1 MSSVETTP
9 GPCPECSGDVV
20 ARDGE
25 AICVDCGLVVD
36 PNRMDRGP
44 EWRSFDDDHRS
55 RTGAPLTRSRH
66 DRGLSTEVGR
76 RSDLTNLPSHKRRR
90 LARLRRHHAR
100 TQVSSKTKRN
110 QRTAF
115 IEIHRLAS
123 TLALPDHVRD
133 EACSLV
139 RRAQSEDLL
148 RGRSLEGF
156 AAAATYA
163 SCRTAGVSRT
173 IEEVID
179 VARADEGELKAA
191 YGALNRELGLAIG
204 PIDPREYLPRFANEL
219 DLSVDVERRAT
230 ELATDA
236 LDRGV
241 VGGRNPCG
249 VAAACLYAAAER
261 DEQREVACTQA
272 EAADVANVSPATI
285 REGYYAITEPE

>member
-1 MSSVETTP
+1 MKSLQASTT
-9 GPCPECSGDVV
+9 GQCPECGGDVV
-20 ARDGE
+20 DRDGE

-36 PNRMDRGP
+36 ASQVDRGP
-44 EWRSFDDDHRS
+44 EWRSFDGEDRR

-76 RSDLTNLPSHKRRR
+76 RSDLTKLPGRKRRR
-90 LARLRRHHAR
+90 LVRLRRHHAR
-100 TQVSSKTKRN
+100 AQVASKTDRN

-115 IEIHRLAS
+115 IEIGRLAG

-139 RRAQSEDLL
+139 RQAQSDDLL

-156 AAAATYA
+156 AAAAIYA
-163 SCRTAGVSRT
+163 TCRIAGVSRT

-179 VARADEGELKAA
+179 VSRADEGELKAA

-219 DLSVDVERRAT
+219 GLSVDVERRAMD
-230 ELATDA
+230 LATDA

-249 VAAACLYAAAER
+249 IAGACLYTAAR
-261 DEQREVACTQA
+261 QSDVACTQA
-272 EAADVANVSPATI
+272 EAADVADVSPATI
-285 REGYYAITEPE
+285 REGYYAITDG

>member
-1 MSSVETTP
+1 MKSLQPKTTEQ
-9 GPCPECSGDVV
+9 CPECGGEVI

-25 AICVDCGLVVD
+25 AVCVDCGLVVD
-36 PNRMDRGP
+36 ASRVDRGP
-44 EWRSFDDDHRS
+44 EWRSFDGTDRS

-76 RSDLTNLPSHKRRR
+76 RSDLTNLPGRKRRR
-90 LARLRRHHAR
+90 FVRLRRHHAR
-100 TQVSSKTKRN
+100 SQVSSKTKRN
-110 QRTAF
+110 QRTTF
-115 IEIHRLAS
+115 FEIRRLAS
-123 TLALPDHVRD
+123 VLVLPDHVRD

-139 RRAQSEDLL
+139 RRAQSDDLL

-163 SCRTAGVSRT
+163 ACRIAGVSRT

-191 YGALNRELGLAIG
+191 YGALNRDLGLAIG

-219 DLSVDVERRAT
+219 GLPVGVERRAT

-241 VGGRNPCG
+241 IGGRNPCG
-249 VAAACLYAAAER
+249 IAGACLYAAA
-261 DEQREVACTQA
+261 DQCDVACTQA
-272 EAADVANVSPATI
+272 EAANVAGVSAATI
-285 REGYYAITEPE
+285 RDGYYVITGRE

>member
-1 MSSVETTP
+1 MWALQSRTIEQ
-9 GPCPECSGDVV
+9 CPECNGRVV
-20 ARDGE
+20 TRDEE
-25 AICVDCGLVVD
+25 AICVDCGLIVEANPVD
-36 PNRMDRGP
+36 HGP
-44 EWRSFDDDHRS
+44 EWRSFEDDRS

-76 RSDLTNLPSHKRRR
+76 RSDLTNLPGRKRRR
-90 LARLRRHHAR
+90 LVRLRRHHAR
-100 TQVSSKTKRN
+100 SQVSSKTKRN

-115 IEIHRLAS
+115 LEIRRLAS
-123 TLALPDHVRD
+123 TLTLPDHVRD

-139 RRAQSEDLL
+139 RDAQSEDLL

-163 SCRTAGVSRT
+163 ACRVAGVSRT

-179 VARADEGELKAA
+179 VARAGEGELKVA

-219 DLSVDVERRAT
+219 GLPIEVERLAT
-230 ELATDA
+230 DLATDA

-249 VAAACLYAAAER
+249 IAGACLYAAADR
-261 DEQREVACTQA
+261 VDVSCTQA
-272 EAADVANVSPATI
+272 EAARVADVSAATI
-285 REGYYAITEPE
+285 RDGYYAITGRD